1 MTSIVTMMTMLL
13 RGMMHKALYPFLFL
27 LVLGFNLS
35 TAVGARGDSLRYELR
50 KASVDSVRFSLYQQL
65 VYTLL
70 DSSLD
75 AAVPFFVEWVDVAL
89 RSKTW
94 SEAGRAEAIWGVAA
108 LQSGTLSDA
117 STHFSRAIRYYDNAG
132 ESKGLGRAYNN
143 LGITLR
149 REGRFKEAFLSF
161 LEARKQFQLADD
173 AAGIAMVY
181 NNLAQ
186 IYYQYEEYGQALEY
200 FTYYLNYNRA
210 QHKALETANAENN
223 IGATYYELKDY
234 SHALEH
240 YYRSY
245 DIFDSLDYRLG
256 FAMASDNIGLMLREL
271 GQLDDA
277 VSHHQRA
284 VQILQDSARMYQLT
298 QALGNLCTAYRLM
311 GETRKAVEVGNRAY
325 TLADSLDFE
334 ELRTLLLEEV
344 ALTHESLGDY
354 RSAFARSK
362 MCIEGLKK
370 EIREQGREHLNTH
383 SLNTQL
389 LTDIINQA
397 NDKTQGSEK
406 GVGEPPAMLSYLLWG
421 GVLFLFGALLAGAG
435 VWIYWRRRLMRAV

>member
-1 MTSIVTMMTMLL
+1 
-13 RGMMHKALYPFLFL
+13 MMHKAFYPFLFL

-200 FTYYLNYNRA
+200 FTHYLNYNRA

-245 DIFDSLDYRLG
+245 DT
-256 FAMASDNIGLMLREL
+256 
-271 GQLDDA
+271 
-277 VSHHQRA
+277 VSYTH
-284 VQILQDSARMYQLT
+284 LT
-298 QALGNLCTAYRLM
+298 LPTI
-311 GETRKAVEVGNRAY
+311 Y
-325 TLADSLDFE
+325 T
-334 ELRTLLLEEV
+334 V
-344 ALTHESLGDY
+344 
-354 RSAFARSK
+354 
-362 MCIEGLKK
+362 
-370 EIREQGREHLNTH
+370 
-383 SLNTQL
+383 
-389 LTDIINQA
+389 
-397 NDKTQGSEK
+397 
-406 GVGEPPAMLSYLLWG
+406 
-421 GVLFLFGALLAGAG
+421 
-435 VWIYWRRRLMRAV
+435 

>member
-1 MTSIVTMMTMLL
+1 MTSVVTMMTMLL
-13 RGMMHKALYPFLFL
+13 RGMMHKALYPFLLL

-200 FTYYLNYNRA
+200 FTITSTTTVRNTKPSRQPMRRTTSVLRITSLKITHTPSNTT
-210 QHKALETANAENN
+210 TAVM
-223 IGATYYELKDY
+223 I
-234 SHALEH
+234 SSI
-240 YYRSY
+240 RWIIVS
-245 DIFDSLDYRLG
+245 
-256 FAMASDNIGLMLREL
+256 GLRW
-271 GQLDDA
+271 
-277 VSHHQRA
+277 
-284 VQILQDSARMYQLT
+284 
-298 QALGNLCTAYRLM
+298 
-311 GETRKAVEVGNRAY
+311 
-325 TLADSLDFE
+325 
-334 ELRTLLLEEV
+334 LRTISGLC
-344 ALTHESLGDY
+344 
-354 RSAFARSK
+354 FAS
-362 MCIEGLKK
+362 
-370 EIREQGREHLNTH
+370 
-383 SLNTQL
+383 
-389 LTDIINQA
+389 
-397 NDKTQGSEK
+397 
-406 GVGEPPAMLSYLLWG
+406 WG
-421 GVLFLFGALLAGAG
+421 N
-435 VWIYWRRRLMRAV
+435 